1 VVVIVGSGKIDLG
14 EVFGENG
21 LNIERKKIKTTMMMN
36 NME

>member
-1 VVVIVGSGKIDLG
+1 MVIVGFGKI
-14 EVFGENG
+14 ESEKVFGENG